1 MADHINVRVNKDTS
15 DQLNQMVASGEADS
29 KADAIR
35 RLLALKAMCDRCKD
49 ADGYF
54 NLWLNDINIKFKV

>member
-1 MADHINVRVNKDTS
+1 MADHINVRVNKDTN

-35 RLLALKAMCDRCKD
+35 RLLTLKAMCDRCKD
-49 ADGYF
+49 EDGYY

>member
-35 RLLALKAMCDRCKD
+35 RLLTLKAMCDRCKD
-49 ADGYF
+49 ADGYY

>member
-1 MADHINVRVNKDTS
+1 MADHINVRVTTETN
-15 DQLNQMVASGEADS
+15 DQLKAMVASGEADS

-35 RLLALKAMCDRCKD
+35 RLLTLKAMCDRCKD
-49 ADGYF
+49 EDGYF

>member
-1 MADHINVRVNKDTS
+1 MADHINVRVNKDTN

-35 RLLALKAMCDRCKD
+35 RLLTLKAMCDRCKD
-49 ADGYF
+49 QDGYY

>member
-1 MADHINVRVNKDTS
+1 MADHINVRVNKETN

-35 RLLALKAMCDRCKD
+35 RLLTLKAMCEKCKD
-49 ADGYF
+49 QDGYY